1 MAIHI
6 IDEANRCLNCKKPK
20 CMEGCPVHTPVPHII
35 QLFKEHQVMDAG
47 RELFENNPMSLICS
61 IVCNHEMQ
69 CAGNCVLGKK
79 GSPVH
84 FSSIETYISDMYLDR
99 MKVKTAE
106 QKKQNVAVIGA
117 GPAGMTVAVILAQNG
132 YQVTIFEQQDKIG
145 GITQDGIPEFRVPK
159 TIFSRSSSGRVCQC
173 VCRNRSMEGQ
183 KSWNTGRMSCQRT
196 FWN

>member
-132 YQVTIFEQQDKIG
+132 Y
-145 GITQDGIPEFRVPK
+145 R
-159 TIFSRSSSGRVCQC
+159 
-173 VCRNRSMEGQ
+173 
-183 KSWNTGRMSCQRT
+183 
-196 FWN
+196 

>member
-1 MAIHI
+1 
-6 IDEANRCLNCKKPK
+6 
-20 CMEGCPVHTPVPHII
+20 
-35 QLFKEHQVMDAG
+35 MDAG

-106 QKKQNVAVIGA
+106 QKK
-117 GPAGMTVAVILAQNG
+117 
-132 YQVTIFEQQDKIG
+132 
-145 GITQDGIPEFRVPK
+145 PECGCHR
-159 TIFSRSSSGRVCQC
+159 SRTGRDDSSGD
-173 VCRNRSMEGQ
+173 
-183 KSWNTGRMSCQRT
+183 SCSKWISGND
-196 FWN
+196 F